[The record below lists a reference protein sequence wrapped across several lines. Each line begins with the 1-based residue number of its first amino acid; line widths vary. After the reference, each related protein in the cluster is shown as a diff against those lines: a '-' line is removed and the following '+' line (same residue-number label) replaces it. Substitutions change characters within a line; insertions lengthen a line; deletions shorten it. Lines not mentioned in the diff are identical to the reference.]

1 VTKSAIQ
8 IQTAASLLKASAAAP
23 SHSPFTAIP
32 PPIIQTDHNLCLQPI
47 PNPQSKITKSPQA
60 KPHGNTTIFF
70 TLITPKP
77 ATNHCPSQSPKPTA
91 LSQNDQNPKPN
102 PHFEHQFPPSLTS
115 IRSTPN
121 LPHHR

>member
-8 IQTAASLLKASAAAP
+8 IQTAASLLKAFAAAP

-32 PPIIQTDHNLCLQPI
+32 PPIIQTDHNPCLQPI

-70 TLITPKP
+70 TLITSKSVHP
-77 ATNHCPSQSPKPTA
+77 ANHSQS
-91 LSQNDQNPKPN
+91 SQ
-102 PHFEHQFPPSLTS
+102 
-115 IRSTPN
+115 
-121 LPHHR
+121 HHRDHLNCASAVKFESVLNLLQSHLQ